1 MSITTETTVSAR
13 SYYEKQGRLAQAVS
27 DLNSGSM
34 LDEATGMPWTR
45 EQAINQPAAI
55 QEFIARRER
64 EIEALKDALLDVE
77 IMNRTGQLD
86 AFLQERGH

>member
-1 MSITTETTVSAR
+1 MNTNTDTAAR
-13 SYYEKQGRLAQAVS
+13 EYYEAQGRLAQAVS

-34 LDEATGMPWTR
+34 LDDATLPPWTKEAAYR
-45 EQAINQPAAI
+45 QPGAI

-64 EIEALKDALLDVE
+64 EIVALKDALLDVE

-86 AFLQERGH
+86 AFMEGDN